1 MKIGMTLPTM
11 IAGLDRGRILEWIR
25 RIEAGP
31 YATIAAGERITF
43 PNQELMVTLAAAAAL
58 TERVRIAFTVVVLP
72 MHSEVMIAK
81 QIATLDVIS
90 GGRVSLGV
98 GIGGR
103 DEDYRAVGGC
113 YERRGARMR
122 EQVERMRRQWRGE
135 AVVPGA
141 EPIGPPPVQPGGPEV
156 LAGSIAPDGVRR
168 AARWADGI
176 AGFSLGPDAD
186 EVSASLALAADA
198 WKSAGR
204 SAPPRYVTSC
214 WFALGAGAPQRLDAY
229 ARRYL
234 GIFGED
240 VAAGMARMCRA
251 SSGPF
256 LREVGLRL
264 RDAGVDEWILVP
276 TTDDPD
282 EVDRAAD
289 ALGDLTS

>member
-11 IAGLDRGRILEWIR
+11 IAGMDRDRTFDWIR
-25 RIEAGP
+25 RIEQGP
-31 YATIAAGERITF
+31 YATLAGGERITF

-72 MHSEVMIAK
+72 MHSEVLIAK
-81 QIATLDVIS
+81 QIATLDVLS
-90 GGRVSLGV
+90 GGRVTLGV

-103 DEDYRAVGGC
+103 DADYRALGAS

-122 EQVERMRRQWRGE
+122 AQVERMRRQWRGE
-135 AVVPGA
+135 AVVEDA
-141 EPIGPPPVQPGGPEV
+141 EPIGPAPMQPGGPEI

-176 AGFSLGPDAD
+176 AGFSLGPDPE
-186 EVSASLALAADA
+186 EVAAAMALAVDA
-198 WKSAGR
+198 WREAGR
-204 SAPPRYVTSC
+204 PTPPRYVTSC
-214 WFALGAGAPQRLDAY
+214 WFALGPEGESRLDAY

-234 GIFGED
+234 GIFGDD

-251 SSGPF
+251 SSAGA
-256 LREVGLRL
+256 LREAGLRL

-276 TTDDPD
+276 TTADPS
-282 EVDRAAD
+282 EVERAAE
-289 ALGDLTS
+289 ALGDLAG